1 MRYIYLHGFLS
12 GPSSKKGVFLF
23 RKFQKAGIDL
33 LRPDLNGDDFEHL
46 TISSQLKIIDDLICS
61 GEGDITMIGSSLGGF
76 LATLSAERRPQ
87 VKKLVLMAPAF
98 DFIKRYFDR
107 LTTEQIADWEKT
119 GFIRLYQYH
128 YREHRKLGYDI
139 VDDAKKYDAISFK
152 RQFPVLIFHGI
163 KDASVP
169 YQVSID
175 FLTAHSSVHLV
186 LLNSDHGLLDQID
199 NIWKYTSLF
208 LEMRSA

>member
-1 MRYIYLHGFLS
+1 LRYIYLHGFLS

-23 RKFQKAGIDL
+23 LKFQKAGIDL

>member
-23 RKFQKAGIDL
+23 LKFQKAGIDL

-61 GEGDITMIGSSLGGF
+61 GEGDITVIGSSLGGF
-76 LATLSAERRPQ
+76 LAALSAERWPQ

>member
-33 LRPDLNGDDFEHL
+33 LRPDLNGDSFEHL
-46 TISSQLKIIDDLICS
+46 TISSQLKIIDNLIQS

-76 LATLSAERRPQ
+76 LAALSAERRPQ

-139 VDDAKKYDAISFK
+139 VDDAKKYEAISFK
-152 RQFPVLIFHGI
+152 RQIPVLIFHGI
-163 KDASVP
+163 KDDSVP

-175 FLTAHSSVHLV
+175 FLAEHSSAHLV
-186 LLNSDHGLLDQID
+186 MLNSDHGLLNQID
-199 NIWKYTSLF
+199 NIWKYISLF
-208 LEMRSA
+208 LDIRSD

>member
-46 TISSQLKIIDDLICS
+46 TISSQLKIIDELICS

>member
-1 MRYIYLHGFLS
+1 LRYIYLHGFLS

>member
-23 RKFQKAGIDL
+23 LKFQKAGIDL

-76 LATLSAERRPQ
+76 LAALSAERRPQ

>member
-76 LATLSAERRPQ
+76 LAALSAERRPQ